1 MRGLNEI
8 GILLFLLTGVKF
20 FPWNVFPSDACLF
33 ISVFAIERDE
43 TSFVLRCCHL
53 WSRSR
58 RFRLHTASVLR
69 AMGSTR
75 CIPMIVLI
83 LNLHVF

>member
-1 MRGLNEI
+1 MLS
-8 GILLFLLTGVKF
+8 LFLLTGVKLSR
-20 FPWNVFPSDACLF
+20 WDVFPSDACLF
-33 ISVFAIERDE
+33 VSVSAIERDE
-43 TSFVLRCCHL
+43 TSFVLRCCQL

-58 RFRLHTASVLR
+58 RFRLLTAIVLR

-83 LNLHVF
+83 LNLYVF